1 MHEELQEQALSNT
14 FQNNVII
21 KWIQHLQL
29 GPLTSI
35 IDGRVTLVGVNSFVM
50 STDTENCSLS
60 FPDYFANVAQVSQW
74 ILRNTDAGLYQCLSP
89 QGNVNCEHFSFC
101 KFHLLLR

>member
-14 FQNNVII
+14 FQNTVII

-50 STDTENCSLS
+50 SE
-60 FPDYFANVAQVSQW
+60 FGANLGTS
-74 ILRNTDAGLYQCLSP
+74 
-89 QGNVNCEHFSFC
+89 
-101 KFHLLLR
+101 